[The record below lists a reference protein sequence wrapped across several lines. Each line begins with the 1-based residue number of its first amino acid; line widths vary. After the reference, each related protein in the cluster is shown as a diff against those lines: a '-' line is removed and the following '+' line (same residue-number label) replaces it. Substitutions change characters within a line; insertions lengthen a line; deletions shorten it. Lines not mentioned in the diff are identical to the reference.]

1 MPCGMDAPERA
12 AARAKTPCGGRDE
25 AAADSVCGS
34 GLRDEAAEDPPKR
47 KEGLRRMRKGWRA
60 AGTRAT
66 ARTATRAVAIFLCVW
81 TVFLI
86 GCGEKKEPPA
96 GENAA
101 LREVR
106 YYSRAYGEK
115 EKEDAL
121 LRTVR
126 FTVGEDGGIVR
137 ETYDPSGKLNGK
149 EQFSPA
155 GELLLSET
163 YFLDEKGSIT
173 ETNRLV
179 YTLEDGKC
187 VKEESYRDG
196 ALDLV
201 YKREYDGQGA
211 LSYEQLVRIRD
222 GEEELQ
228 YTHRYENSYDGEGHL
243 TEQIYTNEEEP
254 SQNTHTRYTYDE
266 KGNLIRQAEIR
277 YDREYTVTEY
287 TRDEHGG
294 ILKERKLEDGVLQ
307 SEVSYRYEYDG
318 EGRILRQEDLSV
330 TPAAVTE
337 YAYDG
342 AGRCVRIVNS
352 TDGKK
357 HASSEFGYSYD
368 GTLPLRITQTTLQ
381 YDGGTPAG
389 DIYTTEYTYEGETT
403 PEISALLQTLAAK

>member
-1 MPCGMDAPERA
+1 M
-12 AARAKTPCGGRDE
+12 
-25 AAADSVCGS
+25 
-34 GLRDEAAEDPPKR
+34 
-47 KEGLRRMRKGWRA
+47 
-60 AGTRAT
+60 
-66 ARTATRAVAIFLCVW
+66 LCVW

-86 GCGEKKEPPA
+86 GCDEKKEPPA

-115 EKEDAL
+115 EKADTL

-137 ETYDPSGKLNGK
+137 ETYDPSGNLNGK

-155 GELLLSET
+155 GELLRAET
-163 YFLDEKGSIT
+163 YFPDENGTPS
-173 ETNRLV
+173 EPNVSV
-179 YTLEDGKC
+179 YTVEDGKC
-187 VKEESYRDG
+187 VKEETYRDG
-196 ALDLV
+196 ELDLV
-201 YKREYDGQGA
+201 YKREYDGQGG
-211 LSYEQLVRIRD
+211 LSYEQLIRIRE

-243 TEQIYTNEEEP
+243 TEQIYTNDEEP
-254 SQNTHTRYTYDE
+254 SQNTHTRYAYDE

-287 TRDEHGG
+287 TRDEHGS

-307 SEVSYRYEYDG
+307 SEASYRFAYDG
-318 EGRILRQEDLSV
+318 DGRILRQEDLSV

-337 YAYDG
+337 YAYDD
-342 AGRCVRIVNS
+342 AGRCVRVVNS
-352 TDGKK
+352 ADGKK
-357 HASSEFGYSYD
+357 QASVEFSYSYE
-368 GTLPLRITQTTLQ
+368 GTRPLRITQTALQ